1 MTVFNESVTCGR
13 PRRFHAAHCMSYDLG
28 DEKSLHCTEGS
39 PLLSFERA
47 RSSAMAC
54 TAIFFY
60 LTHCFDRNDRER
72 GFRTYRPT
80 GFLPSPVNCAREKI
94 KTGWTSTELRS
105 SAEKCT
111 I

>member
-13 PRRFHAAHCMSYDLG
+13 PRRFHAAHCMSYGLG

-47 RSSAMAC
+47 RYSAMAC

-60 LTHCFDRNDRER
+60 LLTVLIATIGR
-72 GFRTYRPT
+72 GGSGPT
-80 GFLPSPVNCAREKI
+80 GRLAFFLAQFCCARENNI
-94 KTGWTSTELRS
+94 DRLDEHGI
-105 SAEKCT
+105 EKFGREVHN
-111 I
+111 